1 MATIAQNERIV
12 ITGLGIVS
20 SIGIGTEKYYQSLR
34 SGQSGAIIKNTW
46 SEEGID
52 QAYLFP
58 CPEINIKAYFEDL
71 KAPFPLRYSQLAMLG
86 CQTAVKSAKLEGN
99 QLSPDRIGLILNTS
113 MAANGAVETYLNKLF
128 QEGPQKAS
136 PFDFT
141 KTVSNT
147 VLGDTT
153 RYYKFRGSS
162 SLLMGED
169 SVCYG
174 FDLLKNKDADIII
187 CGGFDEIRDVH
198 ILSYAHN
205 GYLLDCPPEAG
216 TTDAAEALKAA
227 LAQAQEQRKTVI
239 GEAAAFVV
247 LEKLDHALER
257 GAEIFAEVLNYNT
270 GFDGAHDN
278 FFFEKNE
285 HDFRYVMEESLE
297 LSGLAPKDIDCI
309 VGASALPWQY
319 NEYEGKAIGDIWENE
334 ELYYTTV
341 KPLIGETSGASG
353 QSSLVAAVLMMQN
366 EEVLGTGLPSEYF
379 NATKARV
386 KVPGKT
392 LEHVPLKNIMVN
404 SIHAGGNTTSI
415 ILSHYHKN

>member
-1 MATIAQNERIV
+1 MKSIPQNERIV
-12 ITGLGIVS
+12 ITGVGMVS
-20 SIGIGTEKYYQSLR
+20 SIGIGAETYYQSLK
-34 SGQSGAIIKNTW
+34 SGQSGVVIKNTW
-46 SEEGID
+46 NESGLD
-52 QAYLFP
+52 QTYFYP
-58 CPEINIKAYFEDL
+58 CPEINIKEYFADL

-113 MAANGAVETYLNKLF
+113 MAANAAVEAYLEKLF
-128 QEGPQKAS
+128 REGPRKAS

-174 FDLLKNKDADIII
+174 FDLLKNDDADIII
-187 CGGFDEIRDVH
+187 CGGFDEIRDIH
-198 ILSYAHN
+198 LIFYNES
-205 GYLLDCPPEAG
+205 GYLLDCPSENAD
-216 TTDAAEALKAA
+216 TTAETTLKRALDYAKN
-227 LAQAQEQRKTVI
+227 ERKTVI

-257 GAEIFAEVLNYNT
+257 GADIYAEVLNYNT

-285 HDFRYVMEESLE
+285 ADFKHVMEESLK
-297 LSGLAPKDIDCI
+297 LSGLAPSDIDCV
-309 VGASALPWQY
+309 VGASCLPWQY
-319 NEYEGKAIGDIWENE
+319 NEYEGKAIDEIWKNE
-334 ELYYTTV
+334 DLYYTTI
-341 KPLIGETSGASG
+341 KPFIGETFGASG
-353 QSSLVAAVLMMQN
+353 QTSLVAAALMMQN
-366 EEVLGTGLPSEYF
+366 EEVLGTGWAGSYF
-379 NATKARV
+379 NNPTNARV
-386 KVPGKT
+386 TIPGET
-392 LEHVPLKNIMVN
+392 LEHVPLEKVMVN
-404 SIHAGGNTTSI
+404 SIQAGGNTTSI
-415 ILSHYHKN
+415 ILSRYN